1 MEILKHID
9 TVNEVL
15 VAAGAALFAIA
26 VVVRLLQRLAKL
38 TPTPKDDEILDVV
51 GDALENT
58 AEDVKKVR
66 VK

>member
-1 MEILKHID
+1 MEILKHLD
-9 TVNEVL
+9 TVQEIL
-15 VAAGAALFAIA
+15 VATGAALFAIA

-58 AEDVKKVR
+58 ADDVKKV
-66 VK
+66 KIK

>member
-58 AEDVKKVR
+58 ADDVKKVR

>member
-58 AEDVKKVR
+58 AKDVKD
-66 VK
+66 VKIK